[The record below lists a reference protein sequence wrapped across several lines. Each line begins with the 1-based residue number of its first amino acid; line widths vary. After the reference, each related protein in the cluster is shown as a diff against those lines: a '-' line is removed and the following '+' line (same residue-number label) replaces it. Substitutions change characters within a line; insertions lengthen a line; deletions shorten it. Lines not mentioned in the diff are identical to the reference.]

1 MYVMHYRYHA
11 RPFDRKAKARI
22 DNRKKGSGPCAPR
35 NKAFLS
41 GESGISYDSELQ
53 ASSAKK
59 NMCPDIRHV
68 LSLISVRFK
77 MGEKDNIF

>member
-1 MYVMHYRYHA
+1 MPGLLTGKP
-11 RPFDRKAKARI
+11 RPESI
-22 DNRKKGSGPCAPR
+22 IEKKGSGPCAPR